1 MVILIV
7 DDSKDS
13 RLLLQV
19 FLKAGGHAEVLLA
32 ESAEKAFALL
42 DAEPSDPAKAP
53 VDLILMDIEMPGM
66 SGVEACRRIKATP
79 RLREIPVLMV
89 TARNDTDGLQ
99 AAFAAGARDYITKPV
114 IREELVARVGSA
126 LTLKFEMDA
135 RRAREQELVR
145 TNQELQDALREVK
158 VLRGIIPI
166 CAWCKK
172 IRNDDGYWDTVEA
185 YIGAH
190 SDANFSHAIC
200 PVCLD
205 KAAPGAEKTEL
216 QE

>member
-42 DAEPSDPAKAP
+42 DAEPSDPTKAP

-66 SGVEACRRIKATP
+66 SGIEACRRIKATP

-99 AAFAAGARDYITKPV
+99 AAFAAGAWDYITKPV
-114 IREELVARVGSA
+114 IREELVARIGSA

-135 RRAREQELVR
+135 RKAREQELLR
-145 TNQELQDALREVK
+145 TNQELQAALREVK

-185 YIGAH
+185 YVSAH

-205 KAAPGAEKTEL
+205 KAVPEAGKTES
-216 QE
+216 QK